1 MFIEVTVS
9 QGYYFYTNDVANITL
24 TEQIKIL
31 SKYLKVQFGYN
42 YHFF

>member
-24 TEQIKIL
+24 AAQIEIR
-31 SKYLKVQFGYN
+31 F
-42 YHFF
+42 